1 MVEATN
7 SSNAQQQQQP
17 SDADQRLDPST
28 SLEHTY
34 NVWAMVKQT
43 RQ

>member
-7 SSNAQQQQQP
+7 NNAQSTAQ